1 MKKDVKKRG
10 AVIGAKGNQRG
21 GITAEAATDNMI
33 EGEKDVLKSAEAVRK
48 AKDYKKSEYE
58 LRKAQL
64 EALMANP
71 KASPARIAKL
81 REIVDNLKVH

>member
-1 MKKDVKKRG
+1 MKEKKRVLR
-10 AVIGAKGNQRG
+10 AHDNQRWG
-21 GITAEAATDNMI
+21 TSEAATDNMI
-33 EGEKDVLKSAEAVRK
+33 KGEKYVRESVEA
-48 AKDYKKSEYE
+48 AKEATSYKKSEYE

-81 REIVDNLKVH
+81 QETLNNLKGR

>member
-1 MKKDVKKRG
+1 MKEKKRG
-10 AVIGAKGNQRG
+10 AVIRARDNQRLG
-21 GITAEAATDNMI
+21 TSEAATDNMI

-58 LRKAQL
+58 LRKAEL

>member
-1 MKKDVKKRG
+1 MEKKVKQRG
-10 AVIGAKGNQRG
+10 AVIRACGNQRG
-21 GITAEAATDNMI
+21 GISAEAATDNMI
-33 EGEKDVLKSAEAVRK
+33 EGEKDVLKSTYAATKAE
-48 AKDYKKSEYE
+48 DYKKSEYE

-81 REIVDNLKVH
+81 QEILNNLERR

>member
-1 MKKDVKKRG
+1 MEKKVKQRG
-10 AVIGAKGNQRG
+10 AVIRACGNQRG
-21 GITAEAATDNMI
+21 GTSEAATDNMI
-33 EGEKDVLKSAEAVRK
+33 EGEKDVLKSTYEATKAE
-48 AKDYKKSEYE
+48 DYKKSEYE

-81 REIVDNLKVH
+81 QEILNNLERR

>member
-1 MKKDVKKRG
+1 MKEKKRG
-10 AVIGAKGNQRG
+10 AVIRARGYQRG
-21 GITAEAATDNMI
+21 GTSEDATENMMR
-33 EGEKDVLKSAEAVRK
+33 GEKDVLKSAEAVKK

-58 LRKAQL
+58 LRKAEL

-81 REIVDNLKVH
+81 QEIVENLKGR

>member
-1 MKKDVKKRG
+1 MKEKKRG